1 MKFLRSAVQKFSKL
15 STREKGILLAGG
27 GAVLLF
33 GAFYFFLFP
42 LFDELRRFPDEIAEK
57 TKLLRKYREREA
69 QRETRQQ
76 SLESAQKHLA
86 ELESRLM
93 RTRTAASAQAQLQE
107 FVNDLAKQTQLQ
119 VNRSDF
125 LPVKELSKD
134 YERVSVRVDAI
145 GTINQ
150 ITGFLV
156 AARSVPTFVL
166 TDDLRI
172 SNYSGMGDAF
182 KKTKQ
187 IPATIVVS
195 GVIHHE

>member
-1 MKFLRSAVQKFSKL
+1 MKFLFFGVQKFSKL
-15 STREKGILLAGG
+15 STREKRILLAGG

-33 GAFYFFLFP
+33 CALYFFLFP
-42 LFDELRRFPDEIAEK
+42 LFDEVRHYPDEIAGK
-57 TKLLRKYREREA
+57 TQLLRKYREREA
-69 QRETRQQ
+69 QREVRQQ
-76 SLESAQKHLA
+76 SLEAAQKHLA
-86 ELESRLM
+86 ELESHLM
-93 RTRTAASAQAQLQE
+93 STRTAAAAQAQLQE

-134 YERVSVRVDAI
+134 YERVSVRVDAL

-166 TDDLRI
+166 TDDLRL
-172 SNYSGMGDAF
+172 SNYSGMGDTF